1 MKAKQT
7 LVPVKKILG
16 MINACENEAQLDKCK
31 VIIENYIKSA
41 RKSDLV
47 NVEDLRDR
55 LQEEM
60 LQRQEALYLVK
71 IFNA

>member
-1 MKAKQT
+1 MKSKEN

-16 MINACENEAQLDKCK
+16 MINSCENEVQLDKCK

-41 RKSDLV
+41 RKSDLA
-47 NVEDLRDR
+47 NVAELQDR

>member
-1 MKAKQT
+1 MKAKEN

-16 MINACENEAQLDKCK
+16 MINSCENETQLDKCK

-41 RKSDLV
+41 RKSDLA
-47 NVEDLRDR
+47 NVAELQDR
-55 LQEEM
+55 LHEEM